1 MEDQEVWE
9 KTLGFFPKEK
19 GELGHLL
26 DRSAV
31 SHCRLNPDLL

>member
-1 MEDQEVWE
+1 MEDREIWE
-9 KTLGFFPKEK
+9 KTLGFFPEAK

-31 SHCRLNPDLL
+31 SHCLLNKNLL